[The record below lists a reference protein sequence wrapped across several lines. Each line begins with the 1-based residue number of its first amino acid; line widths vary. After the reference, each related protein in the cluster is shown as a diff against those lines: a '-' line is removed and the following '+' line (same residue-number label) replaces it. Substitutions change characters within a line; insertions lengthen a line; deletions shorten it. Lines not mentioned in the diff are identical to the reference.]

1 MHSRLFYAFTAVILP
16 CIVSVLAAPAP
27 REPLVRA
34 NVQNVSLDLSRRQL
48 AGLSG
53 ILGIIQ
59 NATIVLDPI
68 LSIVGMCQYLSKIM
82 PTSNDPSRWS
92 HRII

>member
-1 MHSRLFYAFTAVILP
+1 MHSRLFYALTTVILP

-34 NVQNVSLDLSRRQL
+34 NVQNVSLDLSHRQL

-59 NATIVLDPI
+59 NATAVLDPI
-68 LSIVGMCQYLSKIM
+68 LSIVGMCQYLSTIM